1 MLRFLIGFVS
11 LFASVIVHAQTTT
24 ASIVGTVQDASGAV
38 VPKAS
43 VKAKAV
49 ATNQVREVESDPDG
63 NYILTNLPIG
73 QYEVTVSAT
82 GFRTETNEGITL
94 QVAQRARL
102 DVTLQTGSVTESV
115 NVTAVVPIVNTED
128 AVFGDVIDNK
138 RVVELPLN
146 GRNFNALALL
156 TPNVQ
161 SGVPGGATLQNL
173 LAGGIAVWA
182 HGARDTDNEW
192 NLDGA
197 TMNIG
202 FYNWNSF
209 NPSIDAIQEFKIADR
224 RLFR

>member
-1 MLRFLIGFVS
+1 MLRFLIGFV
-11 LFASVIVHAQTTT
+11 LLLTCASVHAQTTT
-24 ASIVGTVQDASGAV
+24 ASIIGTVRDVTGGV
-38 VPKAS
+38 IPKAK
-43 VKAKAV
+43 VKAKIV
-49 ATNQVREVESDPDG
+49 ATNQVREVDTGPDG
-63 NYILTNLPIG
+63 DYILTNLPIG
-73 QYEVTVSAT
+73 DYEVTVSAT
-82 GFRTETNEGITL
+82 GFRTEVHEGITL

-115 NVTAVVPIVNTED
+115 NVNAEVPIVNTEN
-128 AVFGDVIDNK
+128 AVYGDVIENK

-156 TPNVQ
+156 TPNIQ
-161 SGVPGGATLQNL
+161 SGIPGGATLQNL

-209 NPSIDAIQEFKIADR
+209 NPSIGLGSPWAS
-224 RLFR
+224 